1 MNKPVTVT
9 TERVDDIP
17 LLLAQL
23 KRMGVQDLLDEHFPT
38 HGNWQGLS
46 LGSVAVVWLSHI
58 LSQADHRLNHVQ
70 SWVEHH
76 IETIGGSLEQDL
88 RGLDLSDD
96 RLEGLLRYLSKDS
109 PWRSF
114 EQSLSHR
121 QIQVYDLTP
130 KLVRL
135 DSTSVSGFWNIN
147 EDGLFQRGHS
157 KDHRPDLPQLK
168 LMLASLDP
176 LGLPIASEIV
186 AGNSADDPLYRP
198 AVHQVRQTLE
208 TKGLLFV
215 GDCKM
220 GSLSTRHLIQSKGDY
235 YLCPLSKTQVC
246 DEDIRQYLSLAEEKQ
261 LKLAEV
267 KYDYANGKTALIAQ
281 GYEHL
286 HSCHCTEAGE
296 EFTWEERRLVVYS
309 IAHANTQK
317 KALQTRIEKTQND
330 LESLN
335 QLRRGKKPFQ
345 DLESFIKGAES
356 IISKNR
362 VQSLFQLTF
371 KEQVEKHSQRRYRD
385 RPARVIEKR
394 KFHVDYRLDTAAV
407 EQQRQV
413 LGWRVY
419 VTNHPESELSLSQ
432 AVIVYR
438 QEYLIEQG
446 FGRLKGHP
454 LSLRP
459 MFLQREDH
467 IKGLIRLLTIGLR
480 LLTLVEFQ
488 VRRSLALEK
497 IELSGLYAG
506 NPKRSTTKPTAE
518 RLLASFKEITLVF
531 INARG
536 ETYADLTV
544 LNPLQQRILKLMN
557 FPIEIYT
564 RLGPQSDDPL

>member
-1 MNKPVTVT
+1 MKKPVAIT

-23 KRMGVQDLLDEHFPT
+23 KRMGVQELLDEHFPT

-46 LGSVAVVWLSHI
+46 LGHVAIIWLSHI

-70 SWVEHH
+70 TWVEHH
-76 IETIGGSLEQDL
+76 LETVGVSLDQDL
-88 RGLDLSDD
+88 RGLDMSDD
-96 RLEGLLRYLSKDS
+96 RLESLLRYLSKDS

-114 EQSLSHR
+114 EQALSQR
-121 QIQVYDLTP
+121 QIQVYDLSP
-130 KLVRL
+130 QRVRL
-135 DSTSVSGFWNIN
+135 DSTSVSGFWNVN
-147 EDGLFQRGHS
+147 EDGLFQQGHS

-168 LMLASLDP
+168 LMLATLDP

-186 AGNSADDPLYRP
+186 PGNAADDPLYKP
-198 AVHQVRQTLE
+198 AVDQVRQTLGA
-208 TKGLLFV
+208 KGLLYV

-220 GSLSTRHLIQSKGDY
+220 GSLGTRYLIQSGGDY
-235 YLCPLSKTQVC
+235 YLCPLSKTQVS
-246 DEDIRQYLSLAEEKQ
+246 DEDLQQYLLLIQEKKIELEE
-261 LKLAEV
+261 V
-267 KYDYANGKTALIAQ
+267 SYDYANGTTAVIAQ
-281 GYEHL
+281 GYEQL
-286 HSCHCTEAGE
+286 HSCQFSEEGKEA
-296 EFTWEERRLVVYS
+296 TWEERRLIVYS
-309 IAHANTQK
+309 IAHGNAQK
-317 KALQTRIEKTQND
+317 KSLQARIDQTQTD

-345 DLESFIKGAES
+345 DLESFVKGAES

-362 VQSLFQLTF
+362 VQSLFQLRF
-371 KEQVEKHSQRRYRD
+371 QEQIEHHPQRRYRD
-385 RPARVIEKR
+385 RPARVVEKR
-394 KFHVDYRLDTAAV
+394 RFQVDFTLDIAAV
-407 EQQRQV
+407 EQQRQL

-419 VTNHPESELSLSQ
+419 ATNHPQPELSLSQ
-432 AVIVYR
+432 AVNVYR

-497 IELSGLYAG
+497 IEIAGLYAG
-506 NPKRSTTKPTAE
+506 NPKRSTAQPTAE
-518 RLLASFKEITLVF
+518 RLLASFKEITLVL
-531 INARG
+531 IEARG
-536 ETYADLTV
+536 ETFADLTV
-544 LNPLQQRILKLMN
+544 LNPLQQGILKLMN

-564 RLGPQSDDPL
+564 RLGPQSDDPP

>member
-1 MNKPVTVT
+1 MKKPIAVT

-23 KRMGVQDLLDEHFPT
+23 KRMGVQELLDEHFPT

-46 LGSVAVVWLSHI
+46 LGQVAVVWLSHI

-70 SWVEHH
+70 PWVEHH
-76 IETIGGSLEQDL
+76 LKTIGVSLEQDL
-88 RGLDLSDD
+88 SGLDLSDD
-96 RLEGLLRYLSKDS
+96 RLESVLRYLSKDS
-109 PWRSF
+109 PWKRF
-114 EQSLSHR
+114 EQALSQR
-121 QIQVYDLTP
+121 QLQVYDLSP
-130 KLVRL
+130 QRVRL
-135 DSTSVSGFWNIN
+135 DSTSVSGFWQVT
-147 EDGLFQRGHS
+147 EDGLFQKGHS

-168 LMLASLDP
+168 LMLATLDP

-186 AGNSADDPLYRP
+186 PGNEADDPLYEP
-198 AVHQVRQTLE
+198 AVHQVRQTLGQR
-208 TKGLLFV
+208 GLLYV

-220 GSLSTRHLIQSKGDY
+220 GSLGTRYLIQSGGDY
-235 YLCPLSKTQVC
+235 YLCPLSKTQVS
-246 DEDIRQYLSLAEEKQ
+246 DADLQQTLLLIKQEKGE
-261 LKLAEV
+261 LKEV
-267 KYDYANGKTALIAQ
+267 NYDYANGKTALIAQ

-286 HSCHCTEAGE
+286 HSCRFSEAGKE
-296 EFTWEERRLVVYS
+296 VTWEERRLLVYS
-309 IAHANTQK
+309 IAHGNAEQ
-317 KALQTRIEKTQND
+317 KALQARIDQTQKE

-345 DLESFIKGAES
+345 DLDSFVKGAES
-356 IISKNR
+356 ILSKHR
-362 VQSLFQLTF
+362 VQSLFQLRF
-371 KEQVEKHSQRRYRD
+371 QAQIEQQAQRQYRD
-385 RPARVIEKR
+385 RPARVVEKR
-394 KFHVDYRLDTAAV
+394 RFQVDYTLDIAAV
-407 EQQRQV
+407 EQHRQL

-419 VTNHPESELSLSQ
+419 ATNHPQPELSLAQ

-488 VRRSLALEK
+488 VQRALALEK
-497 IELSGLYAG
+497 IEMAGLYAG
-506 NPKRSTTKPTAE
+506 NPKRSTAQPTAE

-531 INARG
+531 IQVSG
-536 ETYADLTV
+536 ETYPDLTV
-544 LNPLQQRILKLMN
+544 LNPLQLRILKLMN

-564 RLGPQSDDPL
+564 RLGPQSDEPP

>member
-1 MNKPVTVT
+1 MKKPVAIT

-23 KRMGVQDLLDEHFPT
+23 KRMGVQELMDEYFPT

-46 LGSVAVVWLSHI
+46 LGHIAVVWLIHI
-58 LSQADHRLNHVQ
+58 LSQADHRLSHVQ
-70 SWVEHH
+70 PWVEHH
-76 IETIGGSLEQDL
+76 LETLGVSLEQDL

-96 RLEGLLRYLSKDS
+96 RLESLLRYLSKDS
-109 PWRSF
+109 PWMSF
-114 EQSLSHR
+114 EEALSQR
-121 QIQVYDLTP
+121 QIQVYDLSP
-130 KLVRL
+130 QRVRL
-135 DSTSVSGFWNIN
+135 DSTSVSAFWDTN

-168 LMLASLDP
+168 LMLATLDP

-186 AGNSADDPLYRP
+186 PGNAADDPLYEP
-198 AVHQVRQTLE
+198 AVHQVRQTLG
-208 TKGLLFV
+208 KSGLLYV

-220 GSLSTRHLIQSKGDY
+220 GSLSTRYLIQSGGDY
-235 YLCPLSKTQVC
+235 YLCPLSKTQVS
-246 DEDIRQYLSLAEEKQ
+246 DEDLQRYLFPIKEEKVE
-261 LKLAEV
+261 LEPV
-267 KYDYANGKTALIAQ
+267 NYDYANGKAAVIAQ
-281 GYEHL
+281 GYEQL
-286 HSCHCTEAGE
+286 HSC
-296 EFTWEERRLVVYS
+296 EFSAEGKEGAWEERRLLVYS
-309 IAHANTQK
+309 IAHGNAQK
-317 KALQTRIEKTQND
+317 KALQARIDKTQKD

-345 DLESFIKGAES
+345 DLEGFIKNAES

-362 VQSLFQLTF
+362 VQSLFELRFQELIE
-371 KEQVEKHSQRRYRD
+371 EQPQRRYRD
-385 RPARVIEKR
+385 RPARVVEKR
-394 KFHVDYRLDTAAV
+394 RFQVDYTLDIAAV
-407 EQQRQV
+407 EQQRHL

-419 VTNHPESELSLSQ
+419 ATNHPQPELSLSQ

-488 VRRSLALEK
+488 VRRALALEK
-497 IELSGLYAG
+497 SKLAGLYAG
-506 NPKRSTTKPTAE
+506 NPKRSTAQPTAE
-518 RLLASFKEITLVF
+518 RLLASFKEINLVL
-531 INARG
+531 IEARG
-536 ETYADLTV
+536 EIYADLTV

-564 RLGPQSDDPL
+564 RLGPQSDDPP